1 MKKILLTATML
12 VGFAAVSQ
20 AQQGR
25 VGINTNTPAS
35 TLDVVGTPT
44 DATRP
49 DALLVPRL
57 TKAQLAAKDAAYI
70 AAQNGALVFVT
81 DATGASTT
89 KTANVSAPGFY
100 YYDGVTQN
108 AWISFGGGASTP
120 QRYEVIR
127 GNVATVN
134 QATYTV
140 QPDDN
145 LVVTTFNAGVVITMP
160 TLTNTIADI
169 GRVVKIANN
178 NTTNTAVTFLDGSG
192 NPPATSTILKGNFI
206 VNRDRGI
213 ELIWT
218 GTTWSSPQ
226 K

>member
-1 MKKILLTATML
+1 ML

-108 AWISFGGGASTP
+108 AWISFGGGAAP
-120 QRYEVIR
+120 AQRYEVIR
-127 GNVATVN
+127 GGVANVTAG
-134 QATYTV
+134 TYTIGANDYLINT
-140 QPDDN
+140 QSG
-145 LVVTTFNAGVVITMP
+145 TGGVVITFP
-160 TLTNTIADI
+160 ALTAADA
-169 GRVVKIANN
+169 GRVVQVFNN
-178 NTTNTAVTFLDGSG
+178 NPSNAANTLLGVTGQTGNNALRGRTFAWSG
-192 NPPATSTILKGNFI
+192 TQWLSIGL
-206 VNRDRGI
+206 
-213 ELIWT
+213 
-218 GTTWSSPQ
+218 
-226 K
+226 

>member
-1 MKKILLTATML
+1 ML

-57 TKAQLAAKDAAYI
+57 TKAQLAAKDAAYV

-81 DATGASTT
+81 DATGAGTT

-108 AWISFGGGASTP
+108 AWISFGGGAPTP
-120 QRYEVIR
+120 QRYEGIR
-127 GNVATVN
+127 GNVTLVN
-134 QATYTV
+134 AGSYTV
-140 QPDDN
+140 VPSDN
-145 LVVTTFNAGVVITMP
+145 VIVTQFNAGVAITLP
-160 TLTNTIADI
+160 TLTNSVADI
-169 GRVVKIANN
+169 GRIIKVVNN
-178 NTTNTAVTFLDGSG
+178 NTVASGLTFTGPTPVGANL
-192 NPPATSTILKGNFI
+192 T
-206 VNRDRGI
+206 VNQGRGI
-213 ELIWT
+213 EFVWT
-218 GTTWSSPQ
+218 GTLWTVPQ